1 MNKKFLILIPTI
13 YLLGFFLISEI
24 QYTSWTISQFNDPK
38 WGSPFGQII
47 GLSFHM
53 VVIDIMA
60 FLVIIVAARVLK
72 GEDPFKAI
80 WKINRKKIKSN

>member
-24 QYTSWTISQFNDPK
+24 QYTYWTIFQFNDSK
-38 WGSPFGQII
+38 WGSHFGQII

-60 FLVIIVAARVLK
+60 FLVIIVATRELK
-72 GEDPFKAI
+72 GENPFKTI
-80 WKINRKKIKSN
+80 WRTNRKKIKSN